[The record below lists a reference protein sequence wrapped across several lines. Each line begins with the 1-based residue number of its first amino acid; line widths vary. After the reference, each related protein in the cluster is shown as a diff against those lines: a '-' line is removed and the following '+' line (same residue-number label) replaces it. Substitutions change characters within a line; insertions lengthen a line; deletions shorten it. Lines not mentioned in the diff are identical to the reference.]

1 MLSGIPAFADGT
13 VKLGF
18 QSHYPQLETKLAARA
33 ATGADLERILAP
45 VEAEV
50 RRRLG
55 NFVLA
60 EDDQTLEGLVLAA
73 LAARGG
79 SLSVAET
86 FTGGGIAGRLTSVP
100 GAEAVFRRGA
110 VSRDVGELC
119 AAAANGRA
127 SCGERV
133 CPYVEISV

>member
-1 MLSGIPAFADGT
+1 MSDWSSYCCSSDL
-13 VKLGF
+13 
-18 QSHYPQLETKLAARA
+18 
-33 ATGADLERILAP
+33 GADLERILAP
-45 VEAEV
+45 GEAEV

-100 GAEAVFRRGA
+100 GSADVFRRGA
-110 VSRDVGELC
+110 VSRASRELC
-119 AAAANGRA
+119 AAPGLVTAAGA
-127 SCGERV
+127 HSVSTHTPPPTARV
-133 CPYVEISV
+133 SDKDGF